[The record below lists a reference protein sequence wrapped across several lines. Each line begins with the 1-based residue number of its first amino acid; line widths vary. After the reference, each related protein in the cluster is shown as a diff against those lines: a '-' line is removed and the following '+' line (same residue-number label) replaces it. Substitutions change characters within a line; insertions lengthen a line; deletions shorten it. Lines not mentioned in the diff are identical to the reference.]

1 MKMYAWRMEIHSSR
15 VRRMIRM
22 GVMDRVRIFDEIVK
36 NENMNI
42 MICPEERLV
51 ERRIISVNG
60 RMMCL
65 KISING
71 RMIIRADGA
80 P

>member
-1 MKMYAWRMEIHSSR
+1 MKMYAWRMEMHSSR

-22 GVMDRVRIFDEIVK
+22 GVMEKVRIFDEIVK
-36 NENMNI
+36 NENINI
-42 MICPEERLV
+42 
-51 ERRIISVNG
+51 
-60 RMMCL
+60 MMCL